1 MKFLYDIVICLI
13 VYLLIMQSN
22 IIHMIGE
29 YMRTIDNDNTKQTTF
44 SEFNN
49 KNVVNAAIS
58 GHQPTTIRQYKDNVF
73 CLLYRDKNNLLDLY
87 NGLNDTNYTNVDD
100 LTVTTLKGGVYMKYK
115 NDASFVFGQDLYMF
129 EQQSSRNPNMPLRF
143 LHYLSDV
150 YRQMYNNSD
159 LHRSTTLKI
168 PVPHF
173 VTFYNGK
180 QPLEAESILR
190 LSDMY
195 EKEIDCPELELMVR
209 VININT
215 GAIINKK
222 LLDTEKNDIINGT
235 NQSDEFHN
243 SNNKVSSD
251 NTNPFTFSSEFLSK
265 CETLKDYMTF
275 VNKVR
280 VKTDVEK
287 IDIRTAV
294 TEAVD
299 ECIAENVLSEFF
311 RNHREE
317 VITVSIYEYDEEGHL
332 EIVKEEGRQLGIAEG
347 KQLGLAQGRQIGFNE
362 GKQLEL
368 TKGINA
374 FIKLCKDMNLSDDD
388 TVNKLIEDYQL
399 SKDEAVNAVKN
410 Y

>member
-1 MKFLYDIVICLI
+1 
-13 VYLLIMQSN
+13 
-22 IIHMIGE
+22 
-29 YMRTIDNDNTKQTTF
+29 MRTIINYDDNTKQTTF

-49 KNVVNAAIS
+49 KNVVNVAIS

-159 LHRSTTLKI
+159 LHRSTMLKI

-180 QPLEAESILR
+180 QPLEAESTLR

-195 EKEIDCPELELMVR
+195 EKKMDCPELELVVR

-215 GAIINKK
+215 GVIINKK
-222 LLDTEKNDIINGT
+222 SLDNEKNDIINGI
-235 NQSDEFHN
+235 NQSYDFDK
-243 SNNKVSSD
+243 SNKNINAD
-251 NTNPFTFSSEFLSK
+251 NTINSRTYSSEFLSK

-280 VKTDVEK
+280 VKTDIEK

-294 TEAVD
+294 IEAVD
-299 ECIAENVLSEFF
+299 ECIAENVLSEFLK
-311 RNHREE
+311 NHREE

-347 KQLGLAQGRQIGFNE
+347 EKLGII
-362 GKQLEL
+362 
-368 TKGINA
+368 KGEEKERSNGIKV
-374 FIKLCKDMNLSDDD
+374 FIKLCKDMNLSDED
-388 TVNKLIEDYQL
+388 TINKLIQDYQL
-399 SKDEAVNAVKN
+399 SRDEAINAIKN

>member
-1 MKFLYDIVICLI
+1 MK
-13 VYLLIMQSN
+13 N
-22 IIHMIGE
+22 INNI
-29 YMRTIDNDNTKQTTF
+29 TDNTTQAVYSADSGINAMTGSQPSITIKPDTVRKT
-44 SEFNN
+44 SETI
-49 KNVVNAAIS
+49 NVDTNRNQSAA
-58 GHQPTTIRQYKDNVF
+58 IRQYKDNVF

-150 YRQMYNNSD
+150 YRQMYTNSD
-159 LHRSTTLKI
+159 LHRSTMLKI

-180 QPLEAESILR
+180 QPLETESILR

-195 EKEIDCPELELMVR
+195 EKKIDCPELEFMVR

-215 GAIINKK
+215 GAIINQK

-235 NQSDEFHN
+235 NQSDDFDKSNKNINVGNATN
-243 SNNKVSSD
+243 SH
-251 NTNPFTFSSEFLSK
+251 TYSSEFLSK

-347 KQLGLAQGRQIGFNE
+347 KQLGLAE
-362 GKQLEL
+362 GLN
-368 TKGINA
+368 KGINA

-388 TVNKLIEDYQL
+388 TVTKLIEDYQL
-399 SKDEAVNAVKN
+399 SKDEAVNALKN

>member
-1 MKFLYDIVICLI
+1 
-13 VYLLIMQSN
+13 
-22 IIHMIGE
+22 MIGE
-29 YMRTIDNDNTKQTTF
+29 YMRTIDNDNDNTKQTTF
-44 SEFNN
+44 FEFNN
-49 KNVVNAAIS
+49 KKVVNAAIS

-159 LHRSTTLKI
+159 LHRSTMLKI

-180 QPLEAESILR
+180 QPLEAESTLR

-195 EKEIDCPELELMVR
+195 EKKMDCPELELVVK

-215 GAIINKK
+215 GATINKK
-222 LLDTEKNDIINGT
+222 SLDNEKNDIINYI
-235 NQSDEFHN
+235 NQSDDFDKSNKNINAANTVN
-243 SNNKVSSD
+243 SR
-251 NTNPFTFSSEFLSK
+251 TYSSEFLSK

-280 VKTDVEK
+280 VKTDVDK

-294 TEAVD
+294 IEAVD
-299 ECIAENVLSEFF
+299 ECIAENVLSDFF
-311 RNHREE
+311 KNHREE

-347 KQLGLAQGRQIGFNE
+347 RQLGLAEGKQLGIDEGKQIGIDEGKQLGLAE
-362 GKQLEL
+362 GLN
-368 TKGINA
+368 KGINA

-388 TVNKLIEDYQL
+388 TITKLIEDYQL
-399 SKDEAVNAVKN
+399 SKDEAIKALKN
-410 Y
+410 H

>member
-159 LHRSTTLKI
+159 LHRSTMLKI

-180 QPLEAESILR
+180 QLLEVESTLR

-195 EKEIDCPELELMVR
+195 EKKMDCPELELIVR

-222 LLDTEKNDIINGT
+222 SLDNEKNDIINGI
-235 NQSDEFHN
+235 NQSYDFDESNKNINAGNTIN
-243 SNNKVSSD
+243 SR
-251 NTNPFTFSSEFLSK
+251 TYSSEFLSK

-280 VKTDVEK
+280 VKTDIEK

-294 TEAVD
+294 IEAVD
-299 ECIAENVLSEFF
+299 ECIAENVLSEFLK
-311 RNHREE
+311 NHREE

-347 KQLGLAQGRQIGFNE
+347 EKLGII
-362 GKQLEL
+362 
-368 TKGINA
+368 KGEEKERSNGIKV
-374 FIKLCKDMNLSDDD
+374 FIKLCKDMNLSDED
-388 TVNKLIEDYQL
+388 TINKLIQDYQL
-399 SKDEAVNAVKN
+399 SRDEAINAIKN

>member
-1 MKFLYDIVICLI
+1 MK
-13 VYLLIMQSN
+13 N
-22 IIHMIGE
+22 INNI
-29 YMRTIDNDNTKQTTF
+29 TDNTTQAVYSADSGINAMTGSQPSITIKPDTVRKT
-44 SEFNN
+44 SETI
-49 KNVVNAAIS
+49 NVDTNRNQSAA
-58 GHQPTTIRQYKDNVF
+58 IRQYKDNVF

-159 LHRSTTLKI
+159 LRRSTTLKI

-215 GAIINKK
+215 DNNAGNKSR
-222 LLDTEKNDIINGT
+222 T
-235 NQSDEFHN
+235 FN
-243 SNNKVSSD
+243 SNINDNSVSNS
-251 NTNPFTFSSEFLSK
+251 NIHTYSSEFLSK
-265 CETLKDYMTF
+265 CETLKDYMIF

-399 SKDEAVNAVKN
+399 SKDEAVNAVKK

>member
-1 MKFLYDIVICLI
+1 
-13 VYLLIMQSN
+13 
-22 IIHMIGE
+22 MIGE

-159 LHRSTTLKI
+159 LHRSTMLKI

-180 QPLEAESILR
+180 QPLEVESTLR

-195 EKEIDCPELELMVR
+195 EKKMDCPELELIVR

-215 GAIINKK
+215 GAIING
-222 LLDTEKNDIINGT
+222 I
-235 NQSDEFHN
+235 NQSYDFDKSNKNINAGNTIN
-243 SNNKVSSD
+243 SR
-251 NTNPFTFSSEFLSK
+251 TYSSEFLSK

-280 VKTDVEK
+280 VKTDIEK

-294 TEAVD
+294 IEAVD
-299 ECIAENVLSEFF
+299 ECIAENVLSEFLK
-311 RNHREE
+311 NHREE

-347 KQLGLAQGRQIGFNE
+347 EKLGII
-362 GKQLEL
+362 
-368 TKGINA
+368 KGEEKERSNGIKV
-374 FIKLCKDMNLSDDD
+374 FIKLCKDMNLSDED
-388 TVNKLIEDYQL
+388 TINKLIQDYQL
-399 SKDEAVNAVKN
+399 SRDEAINAIKN

>member
-1 MKFLYDIVICLI
+1 
-13 VYLLIMQSN
+13 
-22 IIHMIGE
+22 
-29 YMRTIDNDNTKQTTF
+29 
-44 SEFNN
+44 
-49 KNVVNAAIS
+49 
-58 GHQPTTIRQYKDNVF
+58 
-73 CLLYRDKNNLLDLY
+73 
-87 NGLNDTNYTNVDD
+87 
-100 LTVTTLKGGVYMKYK
+100 MKYK

-143 LHYLSDV
+143 LHYL
-150 YRQMYNNSD
+150 
-159 LHRSTTLKI
+159 
-168 PVPHF
+168 
-173 VTFYNGK
+173 
-180 QPLEAESILR
+180 
-190 LSDMY
+190 
-195 EKEIDCPELELMVR
+195 
-209 VININT
+209 
-215 GAIINKK
+215 
-222 LLDTEKNDIINGT
+222 
-235 NQSDEFHN
+235 DEFHN

-347 KQLGLAQGRQIGFNE
+347 KQLGLTE
-362 GKQLEL
+362 GLK
-368 TKGINA
+368 KGINA
-374 FIKLCKDMNLSDDD
+374 FIKLCKDMHLSDDD

-399 SKDEAVNAVKN
+399 SKDEAVKTVKN
-410 Y
+410 YY

>member
-1 MKFLYDIVICLI
+1 
-13 VYLLIMQSN
+13 
-22 IIHMIGE
+22 
-29 YMRTIDNDNTKQTTF
+29 MRTIDNDNTKQTTF

-129 EQQSSRNPNMPLRF
+129 EQQSSHNPNMPLRF

-168 PVPHF
+168 PVPHL

-195 EKEIDCPELELMVR
+195 EKKMDCPELELIVR

-222 LLDTEKNDIINGT
+222 SLDNEKNDIINGI
-235 NQSDEFHN
+235 NQSYDFDKSNKNINAGNTIN
-243 SNNKVSSD
+243 SR
-251 NTNPFTFSSEFLSK
+251 TYSSEFLSK

-280 VKTDVEK
+280 VKTDIEK

-294 TEAVD
+294 IEAVD

-347 KQLGLAQGRQIGFNE
+347 EKLGII
-362 GKQLEL
+362 
-368 TKGINA
+368 KGEEKERSNGIKV
-374 FIKLCKDMNLSDDD
+374 FIKLCKDMNLSDED
-388 TVNKLIEDYQL
+388 TINKLVEDYQL
-399 SKDEAVNAVKN
+399 SRDEAINAIKN

>member
-1 MKFLYDIVICLI
+1 
-13 VYLLIMQSN
+13 
-22 IIHMIGE
+22 MIGE

-159 LHRSTTLKI
+159 LHRSTMLKI

-180 QPLEAESILR
+180 QLLEVESTLR

-195 EKEIDCPELELMVR
+195 EKKMDCPELELIVR

-222 LLDTEKNDIINGT
+222 SLDNEKNDIINGI
-235 NQSDEFHN
+235 NQSYDFDKSNKNINAGNTIN
-243 SNNKVSSD
+243 SR
-251 NTNPFTFSSEFLSK
+251 TYSSEFLSK

-280 VKTDVEK
+280 VKTDIEK

-294 TEAVD
+294 IEAVD
-299 ECIAENVLSEFF
+299 ECIAENVLSEFLK
-311 RNHREE
+311 NHREE

-347 KQLGLAQGRQIGFNE
+347 EKLGII
-362 GKQLEL
+362 
-368 TKGINA
+368 KGEEKERSNGIKV
-374 FIKLCKDMNLSDDD
+374 FIKLCKDMNLSDED
-388 TVNKLIEDYQL
+388 TINKLIQDYQL
-399 SKDEAVNAVKN
+399 SRDEAINAIKN

>member
-150 YRQMYNNSD
+150 YRQMYTNSD
-159 LHRSTTLKI
+159 LHRSTMLKI

-180 QPLEAESILR
+180 QPLAAESILR

-195 EKEIDCPELELMVR
+195 EKKIDYPELELMVR

-215 GAIINKK
+215 ANNEGNKSR
-222 LLDTEKNDIINGT
+222 T
-235 NQSDEFHN
+235 FN
-243 SNNKVSSD
+243 SNIND
-251 NTNPFTFSSEFLSK
+251 NSNMHTYSSEFLSK

-332 EIVKEEGRQLGIAEG
+332 EIVKEEGRQLGIAEC
-347 KQLGLAQGRQIGFNE
+347 KQLGLAE
-362 GKQLEL
+362 GLN
-368 TKGINA
+368 KGINA

-388 TVNKLIEDYQL
+388 TVTKLIEDYQL
-399 SKDEAVNAVKN
+399 SRDEAINAIKN

>member
-1 MKFLYDIVICLI
+1 
-13 VYLLIMQSN
+13 
-22 IIHMIGE
+22 
-29 YMRTIDNDNTKQTTF
+29 
-44 SEFNN
+44 
-49 KNVVNAAIS
+49 
-58 GHQPTTIRQYKDNVF
+58 
-73 CLLYRDKNNLLDLY
+73 
-87 NGLNDTNYTNVDD
+87 
-100 LTVTTLKGGVYMKYK
+100 
-115 NDASFVFGQDLYMF
+115 
-129 EQQSSRNPNMPLRF
+129 
-143 LHYLSDV
+143 
-150 YRQMYNNSD
+150 MYNNSD

-195 EKEIDCPELELMVR
+195 EKNIDCPELELMVR

-215 GAIINKK
+215 DNNAGNKSR
-222 LLDTEKNDIINGT
+222 T
-235 NQSDEFHN
+235 FN
-243 SNNKVSSD
+243 SNINDNSVSNS
-251 NTNPFTFSSEFLSK
+251 NIHTYSSEFLSK
-265 CETLKDYMTF
+265 CETLKDYMIF

>member
-1 MKFLYDIVICLI
+1 
-13 VYLLIMQSN
+13 
-22 IIHMIGE
+22 
-29 YMRTIDNDNTKQTTF
+29 
-44 SEFNN
+44 
-49 KNVVNAAIS
+49 
-58 GHQPTTIRQYKDNVF
+58 
-73 CLLYRDKNNLLDLY
+73 
-87 NGLNDTNYTNVDD
+87 
-100 LTVTTLKGGVYMKYK
+100 
-115 NDASFVFGQDLYMF
+115 
-129 EQQSSRNPNMPLRF
+129 
-143 LHYLSDV
+143 
-150 YRQMYNNSD
+150 
-159 LHRSTTLKI
+159 
-168 PVPHF
+168 
-173 VTFYNGK
+173 
-180 QPLEAESILR
+180 
-190 LSDMY
+190 
-195 EKEIDCPELELMVR
+195 MVR

-215 GAIINKK
+215 GAIINQK

-235 NQSDEFHN
+235 NQSDDFDKSNKNINVGNATN
-243 SNNKVSSD
+243 SH
-251 NTNPFTFSSEFLSK
+251 TYSSEFLSK

-299 ECIAENVLSEFF
+299 ECIAENVLSDFLK
-311 RNHREE
+311 NHREE

-347 KQLGLAQGRQIGFNE
+347 KQLGLAE
-362 GKQLEL
+362 GLN
-368 TKGINA
+368 KGINA

>member
-1 MKFLYDIVICLI
+1 
-13 VYLLIMQSN
+13 
-22 IIHMIGE
+22 MIE
-29 YMRTIDNDNTKQTTF
+29 YR
-44 SEFNN
+44 
-49 KNVVNAAIS
+49 
-58 GHQPTTIRQYKDNVF
+58 H
-73 CLLYRDKNNLLDLY
+73 
-87 NGLNDTNYTNVDD
+87 NDTNYTNVDD

-195 EKEIDCPELELMVR
+195 EKKMDCPELELVVR

-215 GAIINKK
+215 DAIINKK
-222 LLDTEKNDIINGT
+222 SLDNEKNDIINGI
-235 NQSDEFHN
+235 NQSYDFDKSNKNINAGNTIN
-243 SNNKVSSD
+243 SR
-251 NTNPFTFSSEFLSK
+251 TYSSEFLSK
-265 CETLKDYMTF
+265 CETLKDYMIF

-399 SKDEAVNAVKN
+399 SKDEAVKALKN
-410 Y
+410 H

>member
-150 YRQMYNNSD
+150 YRQMYTNSD
-159 LHRSTTLKI
+159 LHRSTMLKI

-180 QPLEAESILR
+180 QPLETESILR

-195 EKEIDCPELELMVR
+195 EKKIDCPELELMVR

-215 GAIINKK
+215 GAIINQK

-235 NQSDEFHN
+235 NQSDDFDKSNKNINVGNATN
-243 SNNKVSSD
+243 SH
-251 NTNPFTFSSEFLSK
+251 TYSSEFLSK

-347 KQLGLAQGRQIGFNE
+347 KQLGLAE
-362 GKQLEL
+362 GLN
-368 TKGINA
+368 KGINA

-388 TVNKLIEDYQL
+388 TVTKLIEDYQL
-399 SKDEAVNAVKN
+399 SKDEAVNALKN

>member
-150 YRQMYNNSD
+150 YRQMYTNSD
-159 LHRSTTLKI
+159 LHRSTLLKI

-180 QPLEAESILR
+180 QPLAAESILR

-195 EKEIDCPELELMVR
+195 EKKIDYPELELIVR

-222 LLDTEKNDIINGT
+222 SLDNEKNDIINGI
-235 NQSDEFHN
+235 NQSYDFDKSNKNINAGNTIN
-243 SNNKVSSD
+243 SR
-251 NTNPFTFSSEFLSK
+251 TYSSEFLSK

-280 VKTDVEK
+280 VKTDIEK

-294 TEAVD
+294 IEAVD

-347 KQLGLAQGRQIGFNE
+347 EKLGII
-362 GKQLEL
+362 
-368 TKGINA
+368 KGEEKERSNGIKV
-374 FIKLCKDMNLSDDD
+374 FIKLCKDMNLSDED
-388 TVNKLIEDYQL
+388 TINKLVEDYQL
-399 SKDEAVNAVKN
+399 SRDEAINAIKN

>member
-1 MKFLYDIVICLI
+1 
-13 VYLLIMQSN
+13 
-22 IIHMIGE
+22 MIGE
-29 YMRTIDNDNTKQTTF
+29 YMRTIINYDDNTKQTTF

-49 KNVVNAAIS
+49 KNVVNVAIS

-159 LHRSTTLKI
+159 LHRSTMLKI

-180 QPLEAESILR
+180 QPLEAESTLR

-195 EKEIDCPELELMVR
+195 EKKMDCPELELVVR

-215 GAIINKK
+215 GVIINKK
-222 LLDTEKNDIINGT
+222 SLDNEKNNIINGI
-235 NQSDEFHN
+235 NQSYDFDKSNKNINAGNTIN
-243 SNNKVSSD
+243 SR
-251 NTNPFTFSSEFLSK
+251 TYSSEFLSK

-280 VKTDVEK
+280 VKTDIEK

-294 TEAVD
+294 IEAVD
-299 ECIAENVLSEFF
+299 ECIAENVLSEFLK
-311 RNHREE
+311 NHREE

-347 KQLGLAQGRQIGFNE
+347 EKLGII
-362 GKQLEL
+362 
-368 TKGINA
+368 KGEEKERSNGIKV
-374 FIKLCKDMNLSDDD
+374 FIKLCKDMNLSDED
-388 TVNKLIEDYQL
+388 TINKLVEDYQL
-399 SKDEAVNAVKN
+399 SRDEAINAIKN

>member
-1 MKFLYDIVICLI
+1 
-13 VYLLIMQSN
+13 
-22 IIHMIGE
+22 
-29 YMRTIDNDNTKQTTF
+29 
-44 SEFNN
+44 
-49 KNVVNAAIS
+49 
-58 GHQPTTIRQYKDNVF
+58 
-73 CLLYRDKNNLLDLY
+73 
-87 NGLNDTNYTNVDD
+87 
-100 LTVTTLKGGVYMKYK
+100 
-115 NDASFVFGQDLYMF
+115 
-129 EQQSSRNPNMPLRF
+129 
-143 LHYLSDV
+143 
-150 YRQMYNNSD
+150 
-159 LHRSTTLKI
+159 
-168 PVPHF
+168 
-173 VTFYNGK
+173 
-180 QPLEAESILR
+180 
-190 LSDMY
+190 
-195 EKEIDCPELELMVR
+195 MVR

-251 NTNPFTFSSEFLSK
+251 NTNPFTFNSEFLSK
-265 CETLKDYMTF
+265 CETLKDYMTY

-287 IDIRTAV
+287 LDIRTAV

-332 EIVKEEGRQLGIAEG
+332 EIVKEEGRQLGLAEG
-347 KQLGLAQGRQIGFNE
+347 RQLGLAEGKQIGFNE

-388 TVNKLIEDYQL
+388 TVNKLIENYQL
-399 SKDEAVNAVKN
+399 SKDEAVKAVKN
-410 Y
+410 YY

>member
-195 EKEIDCPELELMVR
+195 EKNIDCPELELMVR

-215 GAIINKK
+215 DNNAGNKSR
-222 LLDTEKNDIINGT
+222 T
-235 NQSDEFHN
+235 FN
-243 SNNKVSSD
+243 SNINDNSVSNS
-251 NTNPFTFSSEFLSK
+251 NIHTYSSEFLSK
-265 CETLKDYMTF
+265 CETLKDYMIF

-399 SKDEAVNAVKN
+399 SKDEAVNAVKK

>member
-1 MKFLYDIVICLI
+1 MK
-13 VYLLIMQSN
+13 N
-22 IIHMIGE
+22 INNI
-29 YMRTIDNDNTKQTTF
+29 TDNTIQAVHSAENGINAITGSQSSITIKPDTARKTT
-44 SEFNN
+44 EAA
-49 KNVVNAAIS
+49 NVDTARNPSAA
-58 GHQPTTIRQYKDNVF
+58 IRQYKDNVF

-100 LTVTTLKGGVYMKYK
+100 LTVTTLKGGIYMKYK

-159 LHRSTTLKI
+159 LHRSTMLKI

-195 EKEIDCPELELMVR
+195 EKNIDCPELELMVR

-215 GAIINKK
+215 DNNAGNKSR
-222 LLDTEKNDIINGT
+222 T
-235 NQSDEFHN
+235 FN
-243 SNNKVSSD
+243 SNINDNSVSNS
-251 NTNPFTFSSEFLSK
+251 NIHTYSSEFLSK
-265 CETLKDYMTF
+265 CETLKDYMIF

-332 EIVKEEGRQLGIAEG
+332 EVVKEEGRQLGLAEG
-347 KQLGLAQGRQIGFNE
+347 KIKERSN
-362 GKQLEL
+362 
-368 TKGINA
+368 GIKV
-374 FIKLCKDMNLSDDD
+374 FIKLCKEVNLSDED
-388 TVNKLIEDYQL
+388 TIYKLMKNYKL
-399 SKDEAVNAVKN
+399 SKEEAVNAIKN
-410 Y
+410 NS

>member
-1 MKFLYDIVICLI
+1 
-13 VYLLIMQSN
+13 
-22 IIHMIGE
+22 MIE
-29 YMRTIDNDNTKQTTF
+29 YR
-44 SEFNN
+44 
-49 KNVVNAAIS
+49 
-58 GHQPTTIRQYKDNVF
+58 H
-73 CLLYRDKNNLLDLY
+73 
-87 NGLNDTNYTNVDD
+87 NDTNYTNVDD
-100 LTVTTLKGGVYMKYK
+100 LTVTTLKGGIYMKYK

-150 YRQMYNNSD
+150 YRQTHNNSD

-222 LLDTEKNDIINGT
+222 LLDTEKNHIINGT

-251 NTNPFTFSSEFLSK
+251 NTNPFTYSSEFLSK

-299 ECIAENVLSEFF
+299 ECIAENVLSDFF
-311 RNHREE
+311 
-317 VITVSIYEYDEEGHL
+317 
-332 EIVKEEGRQLGIAEG
+332 
-347 KQLGLAQGRQIGFNE
+347 
-362 GKQLEL
+362 
-368 TKGINA
+368 
-374 FIKLCKDMNLSDDD
+374 
-388 TVNKLIEDYQL
+388 
-399 SKDEAVNAVKN
+399 
-410 Y
+410 

>member
-29 YMRTIDNDNTKQTTF
+29 YMRTIINYDDNTKQTTF

-159 LHRSTTLKI
+159 LHRSTMLKI

-180 QPLEAESILR
+180 QPLEVESTLR

-195 EKEIDCPELELMVR
+195 EKKMDCPELELIVR

-222 LLDTEKNDIINGT
+222 SLDNEKNDIINGI
-235 NQSDEFHN
+235 NQSYDFDKSNKNINAGNTIN
-243 SNNKVSSD
+243 SR
-251 NTNPFTFSSEFLSK
+251 TYSSEFLSK

-280 VKTDVEK
+280 VKTDIEK

-294 TEAVD
+294 IEAVD
-299 ECIAENVLSEFF
+299 ECIAENVLSEFLK
-311 RNHREE
+311 NHREE

-347 KQLGLAQGRQIGFNE
+347 EKLGII
-362 GKQLEL
+362 
-368 TKGINA
+368 KGEEKERSNGIKV
-374 FIKLCKDMNLSDDD
+374 FIKLCKDMNLSDED
-388 TVNKLIEDYQL
+388 TINKLVEDYQL
-399 SKDEAVNAVKN
+399 SRDEAINAIKN

>member
-159 LHRSTTLKI
+159 LHRSTMLKI

-180 QPLEAESILR
+180 QPLEVESTLR

-195 EKEIDCPELELMVR
+195 EKKMDCPELELIVR

-222 LLDTEKNDIINGT
+222 SLDNEKNNIIKGI
-235 NQSDEFHN
+235 NQSDDFDK
-243 SNNKVSSD
+243 SNKNID
-251 NTNPFTFSSEFLSK
+251 AANTANLHTYSSEFLSK

-311 RNHREE
+311 KNHREE

-332 EIVKEEGRQLGIAEG
+332 EIVKEEGRQLGLAEG
-347 KQLGLAQGRQIGFNE
+347 II
-362 GKQLEL
+362 
-368 TKGINA
+368 KGEEKERSNGIKM
-374 FIKLCKDMNLSDDD
+374 FIKLCRDMNLSDDD
-388 TVNKLIEDYQL
+388 TIDKLIEDYQL
-399 SKDEAVNAVKN
+399 SRDEASEAVKN

>member
-1 MKFLYDIVICLI
+1 MK
-13 VYLLIMQSN
+13 N
-22 IIHMIGE
+22 INNI
-29 YMRTIDNDNTKQTTF
+29 TDNTTQAVYSADSGINAMTGNQPSITIKPDTVRKT
-44 SEFNN
+44 SETI
-49 KNVVNAAIS
+49 NVDTNRNQSAA
-58 GHQPTTIRQYKDNVF
+58 IRQYKDNVF

-150 YRQMYNNSD
+150 YRQMYTNSD
-159 LHRSTTLKI
+159 LHRSTMLKI

-195 EKEIDCPELELMVR
+195 EKNIDCPELELMVR

-215 GAIINKK
+215 DNNAGNKSR
-222 LLDTEKNDIINGT
+222 T
-235 NQSDEFHN
+235 FN
-243 SNNKVSSD
+243 SNINDNSVSNS
-251 NTNPFTFSSEFLSK
+251 NIHTYSSEFLSK
-265 CETLKDYMTF
+265 CETLKDYMIF

>member
-180 QPLEAESILR
+180 QPLEVESTLR

-195 EKEIDCPELELMVR
+195 EKKMDCPELELIVR

-222 LLDTEKNDIINGT
+222 SLDNEKNDIINGI
-235 NQSDEFHN
+235 NQSYDFDKSNKNINAGNTIN
-243 SNNKVSSD
+243 SR
-251 NTNPFTFSSEFLSK
+251 TYSSEFLSK

-280 VKTDVEK
+280 IKTDIEK

-332 EIVKEEGRQLGIAEG
+332 EVVKEEGRQLGLAEG
-347 KQLGLAQGRQIGFNE
+347 KIKERSN
-362 GKQLEL
+362 
-368 TKGINA
+368 GIKV
-374 FIKLCKDMNLSDDD
+374 FIKLCKEVNLSDED
-388 TVNKLIEDYQL
+388 TIYKLMKNYKL
-399 SKDEAVNAVKN
+399 SKEEAVNAIKN
-410 Y
+410 NS

>member
-1 MKFLYDIVICLI
+1 
-13 VYLLIMQSN
+13 
-22 IIHMIGE
+22 
-29 YMRTIDNDNTKQTTF
+29 MRKLNNYTNNTKQALHPQ
-44 SEFNN
+44 NN
-49 KNVVNAAIS
+49 SINAGAIRQS
-58 GHQPTTIRQYKDNVF
+58 TEIRQYKDNVF

-87 NGLNDTNYTNVDD
+87 NGLNDTNYTNVND
-100 LTVTTLKGGVYMKYK
+100 LTVTTLKGGVYM
-115 NDASFVFGQDLYMF
+115 
-129 EQQSSRNPNMPLRF
+129 
-143 LHYLSDV
+143 
-150 YRQMYNNSD
+150 MYNNSD

-195 EKEIDCPELELMVR
+195 EKNIDCPELELMVR

-215 GAIINKK
+215 DNNAGNKSR
-222 LLDTEKNDIINGT
+222 T
-235 NQSDEFHN
+235 FN
-243 SNNKVSSD
+243 SNINDNSVSNS
-251 NTNPFTFSSEFLSK
+251 NIHTYSSEFLSK
-265 CETLKDYMTF
+265 CETLKDYMIF

>member
-1 MKFLYDIVICLI
+1 
-13 VYLLIMQSN
+13 
-22 IIHMIGE
+22 
-29 YMRTIDNDNTKQTTF
+29 MRKLNNYTNNTKQALHPQ
-44 SEFNN
+44 NN
-49 KNVVNAAIS
+49 SINAGAIRQS
-58 GHQPTTIRQYKDNVF
+58 TEIRQYKDNVF

-87 NGLNDTNYTNVDD
+87 NGLNDTNYTNVND

-195 EKEIDCPELELMVR
+195 EKNIDCPELELMVR

-215 GAIINKK
+215 DNNAGNKSR
-222 LLDTEKNDIINGT
+222 T
-235 NQSDEFHN
+235 FN
-243 SNNKVSSD
+243 SNINDNSVSNS
-251 NTNPFTFSSEFLSK
+251 NIHTYSSEFLSK
-265 CETLKDYMTF
+265 CETLKDYMIF

-399 SKDEAVNAVKN
+399 SKDEAVKAVKN
-410 Y
+410 YYLKNNPTYVHGTYCGVVFM

>member
-159 LHRSTTLKI
+159 LHRSTMLKI

-180 QPLEAESILR
+180 QLLEVESTLR

-195 EKEIDCPELELMVR
+195 EKKMDCPELELIVR

-222 LLDTEKNDIINGT
+222 SLDNEKNDIINGI
-235 NQSDEFHN
+235 NQSYDFDKSNKNINAGNTIN
-243 SNNKVSSD
+243 SR
-251 NTNPFTFSSEFLSK
+251 TYSSEFLSK

-280 VKTDVEK
+280 VKTDIEK

-294 TEAVD
+294 IEAVD
-299 ECIAENVLSEFF
+299 ECIAENVLSEFLK
-311 RNHREE
+311 NHREE

-347 KQLGLAQGRQIGFNE
+347 R
-362 GKQLEL
+362 QLEL